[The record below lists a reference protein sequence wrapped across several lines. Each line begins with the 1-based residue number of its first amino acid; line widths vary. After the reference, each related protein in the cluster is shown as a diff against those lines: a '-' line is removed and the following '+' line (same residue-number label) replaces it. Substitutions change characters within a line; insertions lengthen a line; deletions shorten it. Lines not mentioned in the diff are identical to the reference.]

1 MRAVNALAIA
11 VLLGAPAA
19 AQETATNIV
28 VTTGEAVVQRAPDRA
43 FLVVA
48 SEARARSPR
57 DAQRQNADA
66 MKAVRDRLAQAGVA
80 GDAIRTL
87 GVDLQ
92 QEFDFP
98 QGRRVPREYVAR
110 NTIEVRID
118 DLARV
123 GDVLDV
129 AVQAGA
135 TATSNVR
142 FDLRD
147 RSGAEREALR
157 LAVADA
163 RARADAA
170 VAGAG
175 RSIDRIVKIE
185 DARESNVIV
194 PRPMVA
200 GFAKAEAAAAPTPV
214 EAGMIEIRARV
225 TLTAA
230 MK

>member
-1 MRAVNALAIA
+1 MSRMILAAL
-11 VLLGAPAA
+11 LAA
-19 AQETATNIV
+19 AATTAAFAQEATNV
-28 VTTGEAVVQRAPDRA
+28 VITTGEAIVQRAPDRA
-43 FLVVA
+43 FVTIA
-48 SEARARSPR
+48 SEARAKASRE
-57 DAQRQNADA
+57 AQRQNADTMA
-66 MKAVRDRLAQAGVA
+66 AVRQRLTQAGIA
-80 GDAIRTL
+80 TDAVRTL
-87 GVDLQ
+87 GIDLQ

-118 DLARV
+118 DLAHV
-123 GDVLDV
+123 GDVLDA

-135 TATSNVR
+135 TSSGGVR

-170 VAGAG
+170 AAGAG
-175 RSIDRIVKIE
+175 RTIDRIVKVE
-185 DARESNVIV
+185 DTRESPVII
-194 PRPMVA
+194 PRPMVGVMA
-200 GFAKAEAAAAPTPV
+200 RAEAGATPTPV
-214 EAGMIEIRARV
+214 EAGTIEIRARV
-225 TLTAA
+225 TLTAS

>member
-1 MRAVNALAIA
+1 MSSVILAILMLA
-11 VLLGAPAA
+11 VPQAA
-19 AQETATNIV
+19 TQETLNVV
-28 VTTGEAVVQRAPDRA
+28 VTTGEAIVQRAPDRA
-43 FLVVA
+43 FVTIA
-48 SEARARSPR
+48 SEARAKTSRE
-57 DAQRQNADA
+57 AQRLNADA
-66 MKAVRDRLAQAGVA
+66 MAAVQQRLAQAGISKE
-80 GDAIRTL
+80 AIRTL

-118 DLARV
+118 DLGHV

-129 AVQAGA
+129 SVQAGA
-135 TATSNVR
+135 TSTSNVR

-163 RARADAA
+163 RARAEAA
-170 VAGAG
+170 VAGAA

-194 PRPMVA
+194 PRAMAA
-200 GFAKAEAAAAPTPV
+200 GFAKAEASAAPTPI

-225 TLTAA
+225 TLTAS

>member
-1 MRAVNALAIA
+1 MSSVILAL
-11 VLLGAPAA
+11 LLLAA
-19 AQETATNIV
+19 LQAASQEALNVV
-28 VTTGEAVVQRAPDRA
+28 VTTGEAIVQRAPDRA
-43 FLVVA
+43 FVTIA
-48 SEARARSPR
+48 SEARAKTSRE
-57 DAQRQNADA
+57 AQRVNADA
-66 MKAVRDRLAQAGVA
+66 MAAVQQRLAQAGIA
-80 GDAIRTL
+80 KDAIRTL

-98 QGRRVPREYVAR
+98 QGRRVPREFVAR

-118 DLARV
+118 DLAKV
-123 GDVLDV
+123 GEVLDL

-135 TATSNVR
+135 ASTSNVR

-175 RSIDRIVKIE
+175 RAIDRIVKIE

-194 PRPMVA
+194 PRPMMA
-200 GFAKAEAAAAPTPV
+200 GFAKAEASAAPTPV

-225 TLTAA
+225 TLTAS

>member
-1 MRAVNALAIA
+1 MPRMILAALLAA
-11 VLLGAPAA
+11 ATTTAA
-19 AQETATNIV
+19 AQEALNVV
-28 VTTGEAVVQRAPDRA
+28 VTTGEAIVQRAPDRA
-43 FLVVA
+43 FVTIA
-48 SEARARSPR
+48 SEARAKSSR
-57 DAQRQNADA
+57 DAQRQNADT
-66 MKAVRDRLAQAGVA
+66 MSAVRQRLTQAGIA
-80 GDAIRTL
+80 ADAVRTI

-118 DLARV
+118 DLGHV
-123 GDVLDV
+123 GDVLDA

-135 TATSNVR
+135 TSSGGVR

-170 VAGAG
+170 AAGAG
-175 RSIDRIVKIE
+175 RTIDRIVKVE
-185 DARESNVIV
+185 DARDAPVII
-194 PRPMVA
+194 PRPMA
-200 GFAKAEAAAAPTPV
+200 GVMARAEATAPTPV
-214 EAGMIEIRARV
+214 EPGTIEIRARV
-225 TLTAA
+225 TLTAS

>member
-1 MRAVNALAIA
+1 MSSVILAL
-11 VLLGAPAA
+11 LLLAAPQAA
-19 AQETATNIV
+19 SPEALNVV
-28 VTTGEAVVQRAPDRA
+28 VTTGEAIVQRAPDRA
-43 FLVVA
+43 FVTIA
-48 SEARARSPR
+48 SEARAKTSRE
-57 DAQRQNADA
+57 AQRVNADA
-66 MKAVRDRLAQAGVA
+66 MAAVQQRLAQAGIA
-80 GDAIRTL
+80 KDAIRTL

-98 QGRRVPREYVAR
+98 QGRRVPREFVAR

-118 DLARV
+118 DLAKV
-123 GDVLDV
+123 GEVLDV

-135 TATSNVR
+135 ASTSNVR

-175 RSIDRIVKIE
+175 RAIDRIVKIE

-194 PRPMVA
+194 PRPMMA
-200 GFAKAEAAAAPTPV
+200 GFAKAEASAAPTPV

-225 TLTAA
+225 TLTAS

>member
-1 MRAVNALAIA
+1 MSTVMLAI
-11 VLLGAPAA
+11 LLLALPQAA
-19 AQETATNIV
+19 AQEALNVV

-43 FLVVA
+43 FVTIA
-48 SEARARSPR
+48 SEARAKTSREATR
-57 DAQRQNADA
+57 LNAEAMAAVQQR
-66 MKAVRDRLAQAGVA
+66 LTQAGIA
-80 GDAIRTL
+80 RDAIRTL

>member
-1 MRAVNALAIA
+1 MPRMILAALLAA
-11 VLLGAPAA
+11 ATTTAA
-19 AQETATNIV
+19 AQEALNVV
-28 VTTGEAVVQRAPDRA
+28 VTTGEAIVQRAPDRA
-43 FLVVA
+43 FVTIA
-48 SEARARSPR
+48 SEARAKTSR
-57 DAQRQNADA
+57 DAQRQNADT
-66 MKAVRDRLAQAGVA
+66 MLAVRQRLTQAGIA
-80 GDAIRTL
+80 TDAVRTI
-87 GVDLQ
+87 GIDLQ

-118 DLARV
+118 DLAHV
-123 GDVLDV
+123 GDVLDA

-135 TATSNVR
+135 TSSGGVR

-170 VAGAG
+170 AAGAG
-175 RSIDRIVKIE
+175 RTIDRIVKVE
-185 DARESNVIV
+185 DTRDTPMII
-194 PRPMVA
+194 PRPMA
-200 GFAKAEAAAAPTPV
+200 GVLARAEAAAPPTPV
-214 EAGMIEIRARV
+214 EAGPIESRARV

-230 MK
+230 MT

>member
-1 MRAVNALAIA
+1 MSTLTVAILMLVA
-11 VLLGAPAA
+11 SQVA
-19 AQETATNIV
+19 AQEPLNVV

-43 FLVVA
+43 FVTIA
-48 SEARARSPR
+48 SEARAKASR
-57 DAQRQNADA
+57 DAQRLNAEA
-66 MKAVRDRLAQAGVA
+66 MAGVQQRLAQIGIAR
-80 GDAIRTL
+80 DAIRTL

-98 QGRRVPREYVAR
+98 QGRRVPREFVAR

-163 RARADAA
+163 RARAEAA

-175 RSIDRIVKIE
+175 RAIDRIVKVE
-185 DARESNVIV
+185 DTRDNAVIV
-194 PRPMVA
+194 PRPMMA
-200 GFAKAEAAAAPTPV
+200 GLARADAPVAPTPV
-214 EAGMIEIRARV
+214 EAGTIEIRARV
-225 TLTAA
+225 TLTAS

>member
-1 MRAVNALAIA
+1 MSRVMLAALLIVA
-11 VLLGAPAA
+11 APAA
-19 AQETATNIV
+19 AQETLNVV
-28 VTTGEAVVQRAPDRA
+28 VTIGEAVVQRAPDRA
-43 FLVVA
+43 FVTIA
-48 SEARARSPR
+48 SEVRAKTSRE
-57 DAQRQNADA
+57 AQRLDA
-66 MKAVRDRLAQAGVA
+66 EAMAAVQQRLAQLAIA
-80 GDAIRTL
+80 KDAVRTL

-110 NTIEVRID
+110 NTIEVRVD
-118 DLARV
+118 DLAHV
-123 GDVLDV
+123 GDVLDA

-135 TATSNVR
+135 TATSGVR

-157 LAVADA
+157 LAFADA

-170 VAGAG
+170 ASGAG
-175 RSIDRIVKIE
+175 RVIDRIVKVE
-185 DARESNVIV
+185 DTRETAVIMPRAMMAGVAR
-194 PRPMVA
+194 
-200 GFAKAEAAAAPTPV
+200 AEAAPTPV
-214 EAGMIEIRARV
+214 QAGTIEIRARV